1 MKLLIEQKK
10 LADMLNIAARATTK
24 RDIVPGTSWV
34 HMEAANGKLTI
45 TTNALETAI
54 KISTADVEIVE
65 EGVVVVS
72 NLIADFV
79 SKLDSRPITLET
91 KADSKLAIRYGRS
104 KGALNTFDK
113 ESWVSPQFEG
123 EGFQEI
129 FTVKSDVLSKALD
142 AVIFATAS
150 ESVRPVFTGVLFDVK
165 DGQINMVASDAHKM
179 AWYVITEAENT
190 AEQRII
196 VNSKGLK
203 EFLRVLKDA
212 EDLVTAST
220 NGNTI
225 VFKTENTLVSINLI
239 NGQYPDYRAVIPQVE
254 HTIKMNTS
262 DLRATIERFLALP
275 QDNKLQIPVAKLFI
289 NGNGELRMEYV
300 SDIAGTVTEI
310 IALEES
316 SSSLETEMAISF
328 NAAYIQEIIKGI
340 GPSTQLV
347 FIDPLRPA
355 LVTGEN
361 EAAKYVI
368 TPLLIRKNPHTGEK

>member
-79 SKLDSRPITLET
+79 SKLDARPITLEV
-91 KADSKLAIRYGRS
+91 KDSKLAIMYGKS
-104 KGALNTFDK
+104 KGTLNTFDK
-113 ESWVSPQFEG
+113 NDWISPRFEG
-123 EGFQEI
+123 EGFEEI
-129 FTVKSDVLSKALD
+129 FAVKSNVFRKALD
-142 AVIFATAS
+142 AVIFAAAT
-150 ESVRPVFTGVLFDVK
+150 ENYRPIFTGVLFDLK
-165 DGQINMVASDAHKM
+165 DGVLNLVASDTHKL
-179 AWYVITEAENT
+179 AWYAVTDVENPVKKRVVVHT
-190 AEQRII
+190 
-196 VNSKGLK
+196 KGLK